1 MAEHDID
8 PVSEHRYELADRRVV
23 RTRAAVLDA
32 GARLLFTDGW
42 NAVTHLR
49 VAEESGVG
57 RATLYRHWPT
67 VEDLLT
73 DVLVACQ
80 APLEAPEPTGD
91 LRVDLIAALA
101 VFVDPLQS
109 SKLSEILVT
118 AVDRAP
124 TDPRIQAMHDSM
136 TSICRAPVWAV
147 AAAAIDRGALD
158 PSLTEE
164 AVAAHIVGPAL
175 YQYLFD
181 GRAIEPSDLER
192 IVDAFL
198 AAFAP

>member
-8 PVSEHRYELADRRVV
+8 PVIERRHELADRRVV

-91 LRVDLIAALA
+91 LRADLIAALA
-101 VFVDPLQS
+101 TFVDPLQS

-118 AVDRAP
+118 AIDRAP

-136 TSICRAPVWAV
+136 TNISRAPVWAV
-147 AAAAIDRGALD
+147 AAVAIERGALD

-164 AVAAHIVGPAL
+164 VVAAHTVGPAL

-181 GRAIEPSDLER
+181 GRPIEPSDLQR
-192 IVDAFL
+192 IVDTFL